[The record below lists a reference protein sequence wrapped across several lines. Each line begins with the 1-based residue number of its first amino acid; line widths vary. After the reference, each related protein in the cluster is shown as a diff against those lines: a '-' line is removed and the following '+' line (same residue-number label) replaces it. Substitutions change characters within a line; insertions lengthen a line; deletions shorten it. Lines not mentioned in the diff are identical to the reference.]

1 MIGIVL
7 LTPRISSTSC
17 FFGDWIGVVWIWAGL
32 CNCGVVGNAEPE
44 RHGLHGAPVKPAV
57 PLVRAG
63 MQDRLVVAVA
73 IDEVDGVIG
82 LWREAQV
89 PHQRP
94 AGKLALDP
102 HGEGIAV
109 ARRVE
114 DRAGTDVG
122 DDLLGRDLDPDGDRI
137 GAVALAEN
145 VLRIISAE
153 REIARRKSRT
163 GTGRYGERN
172 CDVDKN
178 PFDDCEH
185 ECPRGF
191 HQSTAARS
199 CAPAAA
205 SGRNVA
211 NVARPANRYVMTG
224 AFRYISDTAPAS
236 SKSIARHGP
245 ALQPRLLG
253 CEAFVASEAGTST
266 SVEATPTSR
275 RPWNTT

>member
-1 MIGIVL
+1 M
-7 LTPRISSTSC
+7 
-17 FFGDWIGVVWIWAGL
+17 
-32 CNCGVVGNAEPE
+32 
-44 RHGLHGAPVKPAV
+44 GLHAPVKPAA

-163 GTGRYGERN
+163 GAGRYGKRN

-191 HQSTAARS
+191 HQSTAARG

-224 AFRYISDTAPAS
+224 SFRYISDTAP
-236 SKSIARHGP
+236 R
-245 ALQPRLLG
+245 
-253 CEAFVASEAGTST
+253 
-266 SVEATPTSR
+266 
-275 RPWNTT
+275 